1 LFLGCSTAQFECAK
15 KPETTN
21 KQTNKKNKKNKQ
33 INATE
38 TKQKQNTAIL
48 LGGAESHEQH
58 SVARVNKYIKSNK
71 IRGNRTKAT
80 KSVSLSNVCKKC
92 ILATFSLRGF
102 SPPAFPFSFSI
113 GGMLKDMPKEKGRNR
128 GETEHLK

>member
-1 LFLGCSTAQFECAK
+1 MFYRSIRVCQKARDD
-15 KPETTN
+15 
-21 KQTNKKNKKNKQ
+21 KQTNKQKEQKKNKQ

-102 SPPAFPFSFSI
+102 SPPAFPFSLFPS
-113 GGMLKDMPKEKGRNR
+113 E
-128 GETEHLK
+128 EC

>member
-1 LFLGCSTAQFECAK
+1 MFYRSIRVCQKARDD
-15 KPETTN
+15 
-21 KQTNKKNKKNKQ
+21 KQTNKQKEQKKNKQ

>member
-1 LFLGCSTAQFECAK
+1 MFYRSIRVCQKARDD
-15 KPETTN
+15 
-21 KQTNKKNKKNKQ
+21 KQTNKQKEQKKNKQ

-102 SPPAFPFSFSI
+102 SPPFFPFSI